1 MLERLDWSECPQIVS
16 LLLQDLIHEFSER
29 FTFLKKYDSL
39 FSLVFS
45 PLNFPVDQLNAV
57 QLTGSE
63 HLADAECEL
72 TCSHLWQLSICV
84 KMKAKLDFGIRGLQE
99 VSFYTSR
106 FF

>member
-1 MLERLDWSECPQIVS
+1 VS

-45 PLNFPVDQLNAV
+45 PLKFPVDQLNAV
-57 QLTGSE
+57 QLIGSE

-72 TCSHLWQLSICV
+72 TCSHRWQLSICV
-84 KMKAKLDFGIRGLQE
+84 KMKAKLDFGDQMTARS
-99 VSFYTSR
+99 SFYTSR
-106 FF
+106 FFEIFSVVWNHLFM